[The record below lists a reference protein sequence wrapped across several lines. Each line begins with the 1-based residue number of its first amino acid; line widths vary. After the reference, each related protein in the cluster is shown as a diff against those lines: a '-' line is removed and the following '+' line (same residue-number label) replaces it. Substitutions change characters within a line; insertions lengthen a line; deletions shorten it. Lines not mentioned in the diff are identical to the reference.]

1 MSYVESIL
9 QPGERIVHRTGPH
22 WYVYLPAAI
31 LAVLAI
37 IAIVVAGQASSRG
50 DAYLPLILFI
60 AGAVLAVFALGWWLR
75 AFLRRWSTELVATN
89 RRIVYKTGLLSR
101 HTAEMSLD
109 KVESI
114 DVDQSMPGRL
124 LDYGTVTV
132 RGTGGGIEPL
142 LDIAGPITFR
152 NHVTAI

>member
-9 QPGERIVHRTGPH
+9 QPGESIVHRTGPH

-31 LAVLAI
+31 LAVLA
-37 IAIVVAGQASSRG
+37 VAALVAARAVLSP
-50 DAYLPLILFI
+50 DDDVLPLILLI
-60 AGAVLAVFALGWWLR
+60 VGAVLAVFALGWWLR

-114 DVDQSMPGRL
+114 DVDQSLPGRL

-132 RGTGGGIEPL
+132 RGIGGGIEPL
-142 LDIAGPITFR
+142 PDIAGPIAFR
-152 NHVTAI
+152 NHVTPV